1 MRARQHVNPL
11 SLVFETYQGTQVKS
25 EMPLEVE
32 IGCADA
38 QFLFQKA
45 EVDPNKSYIGLEIR
59 EKLVDDV
66 NQRAARE
73 KKNVKAIFCNASLHL
88 TTIFEKHSIDRV
100 FINFPDP
107 WFKSRHH
114 KRRMINRE
122 LLEQL
127 SKVVKKDGE
136 VFFQSDVWDVALET
150 LELFEEMSHLYK
162 NQAGEWSFWKQG
174 NPYGV
179 RSWREEN
186 AANTG
191 LDVWRLM
198 YKTA

>member
-1 MRARQHVNPL
+1 M
-11 SLVFETYQGTQVKS
+11 VFEKYQGDKIKS
-25 EMPLEVE
+25 ELPLEVE

-45 EVDPNKSYIGLEIR
+45 ERDPNKTYIGLEIR

-66 NQRAARE
+66 NQRAKLE
-73 KKNVKAIFCNASLHL
+73 GKNIQAVFCNASLHL
-88 TTIFEKHSIDRV
+88 TDIFGEHTIERV

-114 KRRMINRE
+114 KRRMVNQE

-127 SKVVKKDGE
+127 SNVVKEEGE
-136 VFFQSDVWDVALET
+136 VFFQTDVWDVALET
-150 LELFEEMSHLYK
+150 LELFEKNNHLFE
-162 NQAGEWSFWKQG
+162 NQAGEWSFWKKS

-179 RSWREEN
+179 QSWREEN
-186 AANTG
+186 AASTG

-198 YKTA
+198 YKNVG

>member
-1 MRARQHVNPL
+1 
-11 SLVFETYQGTQVKS
+11 
-25 EMPLEVE
+25 
-32 IGCADA
+32 
-38 QFLFQKA
+38 
-45 EVDPNKSYIGLEIR
+45 
-59 EKLVDDV
+59 
-66 NQRAARE
+66 
-73 KKNVKAIFCNASLHL
+73 
-88 TTIFEKHSIDRV
+88 
-100 FINFPDP
+100 
-107 WFKSRHH
+107 
-114 KRRMINRE
+114 MINRE